1 MDSIFLLQVGEKYDY
16 TIDMSVIWPDDTIAS
31 VVWTFPPGLTGSA
44 QSNTTTT
51 ATTWIERT
59 ASGSLVVTALLTS
72 AAGRKELVKW
82 QFRE

>member
-1 MDSIFLLQVGEKYDY
+1 MDAVYVLQVGEKYDY
-16 TIDMSVIWPDDTIAS
+16 QIDMSEIWAGDTIAS

>member
-1 MDSIFLLQVGEKYDY
+1 MDAVFLLQIGEKYDY
-16 TIDMSVIWPDDTIAS
+16 TIDMSVLWAGDTIAS
-31 VVWTFPPGLTGSA
+31 VVWTFPVGLTGSA

-51 ATTWIERT
+51 ATTWVERT

-72 AAGRKELVKW
+72 TAGRKELIKW